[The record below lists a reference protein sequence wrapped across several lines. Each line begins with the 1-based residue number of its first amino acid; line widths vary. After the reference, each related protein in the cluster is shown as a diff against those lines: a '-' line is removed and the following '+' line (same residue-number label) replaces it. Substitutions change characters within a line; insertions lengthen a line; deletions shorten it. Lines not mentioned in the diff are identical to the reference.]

1 MLDVASCFKTE
12 VLIFVHMR
20 IYIVCY
26 MDFIERARFT
36 RRSYAYS
43 ATQTTAIIDPE
54 IKRSALA
61 ASSIPP
67 ILEKT
72 AQIRKS
78 IDIIFKTSLN
88 LTKR

>member
-1 MLDVASCFKTE
+1 MLDVAYCLKIE
-12 VLIFVHMR
+12 VHIFVR
-20 IYIVCY
+20 ACIYLVCY
-26 MDFIERARFT
+26 MDFIERVQFT

-43 ATQTTAIIDPE
+43 ATKITAIIDPE

-61 ASSIPP
+61 ALSIPF